1 MTKLDKLVAKL
12 LSGRRL
18 THREVKQILEAYGY
32 ELRQGRGSGIR
43 FIKPGRAPLIYH
55 VPHDGDGPLKPYI
68 LDEIIEALRKEL

>member
-32 ELRQGRGSGIR
+32 ELRQGRGSG
-43 FIKPGRAPLIYH
+43 A
-55 VPHDGDGPLKPYI
+55 
-68 LDEIIEALRKEL
+68 